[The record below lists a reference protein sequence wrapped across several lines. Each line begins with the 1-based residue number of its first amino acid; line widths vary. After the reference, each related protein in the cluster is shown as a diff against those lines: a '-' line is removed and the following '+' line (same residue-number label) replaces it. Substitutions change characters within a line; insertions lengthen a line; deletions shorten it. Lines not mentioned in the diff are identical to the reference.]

1 MSHRKKKIIQK
12 KQRFQRKKVKIFVR
26 KKVKEKIY
34 EFVHQKFEQKQST
47 HTTEKKKTLCQ
58 SWVIK
63 DKYG

>member
-1 MSHRKKKIIQK
+1 M
-12 KQRFQRKKVKIFVR
+12 VKIFVR